1 MRWLPFV
8 VCGAGE
14 DGNTCPIRNI
24 IYCYAIWQPE
34 FDEFVP
40 RGVKFV
46 KGFNSPLLSE
56 GYMRANPDTL
66 LLIDD
71 CAYEAPK
78 NFLSDCFTRF
88 SHHYKWSIAY
98 QVHNI
103 FTKEIPDQRTTA
115 LNSSYT
121 LICASRRCR
130 DSVGN
135 FAQQVFRGSPP
146 WLKTFHEVYN
156 SMLTKDFASLLVDTH
171 SRQTNPRMTLRRNLF
186 FPMFDAEPMAIYFPP
201 TLD

>member
-1 MRWLPFV
+1 MRHLRHV
-8 VCGAGE
+8 VCGDGE
-14 DGNTCPIRNI
+14 DGNACPINNI

-34 FDEFVP
+34 FDEFLP
-40 RGVKFV
+40 HGVKFV
-46 KGFNSPLLSE
+46 KGFNSPLLGE
-56 GYMRANPDTL
+56 NYMKSHPHTL

-103 FTKEIPDQRTTA
+103 FTKMISDQRTTA

-130 DSVGN
+130 DSVGI
-135 FAQQVFRGSPP
+135 FASQVFRGSPKY
-146 WLKTFHEVYN
+146 LKVFNEVYEY
-156 SMLTKDFASLLVDTH
+156 MLTKDYASLLIDTH
-171 SRQTNPRMTLRRNLF
+171 PRQTDPRLMLRMNLF
-186 FPMFDAEPMAIYFPP
+186 YPYFDKEPMSIFFPP
-201 TLD
+201 Q